1 VVEEELKPNA
11 ENLEDVGLTLPK
23 VLPTSEEKMGALAQ
37 NLHKKG
43 LLPRLRTFKGDIA
56 SLIQRKDETV
66 TSIAIKENEKRREE
80 RTEARG
86 NSHSTNF
93 LIYIIGIVLIVGTV
107 ATMVYLTVLK
117 MRQIPVNVVLE
128 ENIIPSRDT
137 ISINLSSLSPSSVR
151 ENLRELRIK
160 SVEQEGIVALKIG
173 EASGKEISNSKEFN
187 ASMQLKMPSA
197 LERTL
202 GEKMSIGLF
211 QGRDFFFAFKVKDF
225 GIAFRDML
233 EWENSLVDNFN
244 PFLKEI
250 STSTAS
256 TIYTFRDLIVKNK
269 DTRAAMASKGEVR
282 MIYTFLDK
290 ETVLITESEE
300 ALKALVD
307 AYVEGNTVR

>member
-1 VVEEELKPNA
+1 
-11 ENLEDVGLTLPK
+11 
-23 VLPTSEEKMGALAQ
+23 M
-37 NLHKKG
+37 
-43 LLPRLRTFKGDIA
+43 
-56 SLIQRKDETV
+56 
-66 TSIAIKENEKRREE
+66 
-80 RTEARG
+80 
-86 NSHSTNF
+86 
-93 LIYIIGIVLIVGTV
+93 GTV